1 VKIALAQ
8 LNTTVGDITGNEAK
22 ILAAYQRAVAAGVDL
37 VLCPELALTGYP
49 PRDLVLR
56 HSLVQQNLAALQR
69 LAAATGKTGLLVGYV
84 GDNTDLP
91 GRDVTNA
98 AALLQH
104 GKIIATRAKTLL
116 PTYDVFDE
124 DRYFEPAATNAPLEF
139 NGHRIGITIC
149 EDIWNDED
157 FWPVRRYEHN
167 PPVELAEAGAEI
179 ILNISASPWHLGKDA
194 TRRAMLQS
202 LAQKTRCP
210 VVFCNQVGGND
221 ELVFDGGSM
230 VFSAA
235 GQMIAVGKHFEEDL
249 VLVDLSQPM
258 PPPLGVP
265 ALAGP
270 VSSCTQGDRLKP
282 GLQTCSSPMG
292 SGVQS
297 AKVGPKISLSSSDGE
312 MAGLRGSF
320 QIPCDEELLFKA
332 LTLGLRD
339 YLHKCGFKSAVLGL
353 SGGIDSA
360 LVAVLA
366 AAALGKENVRGISL
380 PSQYSSQGSL
390 DDARILAVNL
400 GIQYDVIPIQPPFA
414 AVKGQLQDVF
424 AGRTED
430 TTEEN
435 IQARLRG
442 VILMAMSNKFGSLLL
457 TTGNKS
463 ELAVGYCTLYG
474 DMCGG
479 LAVISDVP
487 KMMVY
492 CLARWINREREIIPH
507 DTITKPP
514 SAELR
519 PNQTDQD
526 SLPPYDVLDAILDAY
541 VVDGKSPA
549 DIIKAGFSEADVK
562 RVVKLI
568 DGAEYKRRQAA
579 PGLKVT
585 SKAFGVGRR
594 IPVAQRHRE

>member
-1 VKIALAQ
+1 MKLALAQ
-8 LNTTVGDITGNEAK
+8 LNTTVGDIASNEAK
-22 ILAAYQRAVAAGVDL
+22 ILAAYQRGVAAGADL
-37 VLCPELALTGYP
+37 VITTELALTGYP

-56 HSLVQQNLAALQR
+56 RGLVEQNLAALDR
-69 LAAATGKTGLLVGYV
+69 LAAATSKTGLLIGFVGENAV
-84 GDNTDLP
+84 RP
-91 GRDVTNA
+91 GREVTNSV
-98 AALLQH
+98 ALLQN
-104 GKIIATRAKTLL
+104 GKILATRTKTLL

-124 DRYFEPAATNAPLEF
+124 DRYFEPATENTPVQF
-139 NGHRIGITIC
+139 NGTSIGLTIC

-157 FWPVRRYEHN
+157 FWRDRRYPAN
-167 PPVELAEAGAEI
+167 PPMELAAAGAQ
-179 ILNISASPWHLGKDA
+179 ILFNVSASPWWLGKDA

-202 LAQKTRCP
+202 LAKKSAKP

-221 ELVFDGGSM
+221 ELVFDGGSL
-230 VFSAA
+230 VFDGA
-235 GQMIAVGKHFEEDL
+235 GQLIAQGKHFEEDL
-249 VLVDLSQPM
+249 VVVELPDVGQASRLTSEPHDK
-258 PPPLGVP
+258 
-265 ALAGP
+265 P
-270 VSSCTQGDRLKP
+270 VSP
-282 GLQTCSSPMG
+282 N
-292 SGVQS
+292 
-297 AKVGPKISLSSSDGE
+297 ISIAHR
-312 MAGLRGSF
+312 AGKMPAPL
-320 QIPCDEELLFKA
+320 PCDEELLFKA
-332 LTLGLRD
+332 LVLGLRD

-380 PSQYSSQGSL
+380 PSQFSSQGSL
-390 DDARILAVNL
+390 DDARILAANL
-400 GIQYDVIPIQPPFA
+400 GIQYDVIPIQPAFA
-414 AVKGQLQDVF
+414 GVKEQLKEVF
-424 AGRTED
+424 AGRSED

-442 VILMAMSNKFGSLLL
+442 VILMALSNKFGSLLL

-492 CLARWINREREIIPH
+492 RLSRWINREREMIPAAS
-507 DTITKPP
+507 ITKAP

-526 SLPPYDVLDAILDAY
+526 SLPPYETLDAILEAY
-541 VVDGKSPA
+541 VVDCQSPA
-549 DIIKAGFSEADVK
+549 DIVKAGFAEADVR

-594 IPVAQRHRE
+594 IPVAQRYREV